1 MRIFLDTN
9 VLISAFISRGLCA
22 DLLRILIAEHTLILG
37 DIVLSE
43 MKKVLSEKFSMPE
56 KQIQNIISFL
66 ESFEKCVYTGE
77 ESFIS
82 LRDKDDEKILAIALK
97 SNVDV
102 FVTGD
107 KDILD
112 ARKEIPIKVLDPK
125 EFLHFIKTK

>member
-22 DLLRILIAEHTLILG
+22 DLLRIIIAEYHLVVG
-37 DIVLSE
+37 DLVLSE
-43 MKKVLSEKFSMPE
+43 MEKILSAKFNMPKKNV
-56 KQIQNIISFL
+56 QNIISFL
-66 ESFEKCVYTGE
+66 ESFEKCVYNSE
-77 ESFIS
+77 DSSIS

-97 SNVDV
+97 SNIDI
-102 FVTGD
+102 FLTGD

-125 EFLHFIKTK
+125 EFLYLIKTK

>member
-22 DLLRILIAEHTLILG
+22 DLLRIIIAEHNLVVG
-37 DIVLSE
+37 DLVLYE
-43 MKKVLSEKFSMPE
+43 MEKVLSEKFDMPE
-56 KQIQNIISFL
+56 KNVQNIISFM
-66 ESFEKCVYTGE
+66 ESFEKCVYNSGN
-77 ESFIS
+77 SSLS

-97 SNVDV
+97 SNIDI

-107 KDILD
+107 KDILN
-112 ARKEIPIKVLDPK
+112 ARKKIPIKVFDPK

>member
-1 MRIFLDTN
+1 LRIFLDTN

-22 DLLRILIAEHTLILG
+22 DLLRIIIAEHHLIVG
-37 DIVLSE
+37 DLVLSE
-43 MKKVLSEKFSMPE
+43 MKIVLLEKFSMPE

-77 ESFIS
+77 KPSIS

-112 ARKEIPIKVLDPK
+112 ARKEIPISVLDPK
-125 EFLHFIKTK
+125 EFLHLIKTK